1 MSLEGT
7 AEINFRSYTVKQ
19 VHFHAKSEHTING
32 QHYPLEGHFVHKAQD
47 GSTAVIGVMFKE
59 GAENKSFQQILDAA
73 TADAAGEVN
82 VTIDS
87 LDLSL
92 LFPPK
97 LNYYHY
103 LGSLTTPPLTENV
116 EWYVLKDPVEISHE
130 QLNDFYKYYDNNN
143 RETQQLNGRQVF
155 EFE

>member
-1 MSLEGT
+1 
-7 AEINFRSYTVKQ
+7 
-19 VHFHAKSEHTING
+19 
-32 QHYPLEGHFVHKAQD
+32 
-47 GSTAVIGVMFKE
+47 MFKE

-73 TADAAGEVN
+73 TAEANGEEN
-82 VTIDS
+82 VTMDS

-92 LFPPK
+92 LIPAK

-130 QLNDFYKYYDNNN
+130 QLNDFYKYYDNNY

>member
-1 MSLEGT
+1 M
-7 AEINFRSYTVKQ
+7 
-19 VHFHAKSEHTING
+19 
-32 QHYPLEGHFVHKAQD
+32 
-47 GSTAVIGVMFKE
+47 
-59 GAENKSFQQILDAA
+59 DAA
-73 TADAAGEVN
+73 AAGADDEAN

-92 LFPPK
+92 LIPPK

-130 QLNDFYKYYDNNN
+130 QLKEFYKYYDNNY

-155 EFE
+155 QFE